1 MLHAR
6 VIPPD
11 GADTEFA
18 DTRAAY
24 DALPDGHE
32 GAGSKG

>member
-11 GADTEFA
+11 GADTEFV

-24 DALPDGHE
+24 DACRTR
-32 GAGSKG
+32 